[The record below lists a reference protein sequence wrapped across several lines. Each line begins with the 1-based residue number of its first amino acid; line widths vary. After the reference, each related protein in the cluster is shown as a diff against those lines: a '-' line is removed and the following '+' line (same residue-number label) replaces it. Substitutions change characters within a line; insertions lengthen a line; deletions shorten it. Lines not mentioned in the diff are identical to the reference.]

1 VQPSRVLGAIRNNL
15 TAIMSLLTAIVTAI
29 VLTAGPAAAATAA
42 TATTAADRTPAL
54 LYDYELIGATGIV
67 KNSAP
72 TGPVAPLTLSG
83 TWAPVPNGVYFRGNT
98 RGAASVGYG
107 RPASGYTLNVSS
119 SEAVGF
125 GTRIVYYAPAGRSC
139 FGDTPNITQ
148 IGRYAA
154 RTKSAQAKM
163 QLSSCA
169 DSETEVMMECRFAG
183 ALTAPFAPPVVSTLP
198 LTNRDA
204 YSVSCV
210 KSPDHPDGTA
220 TITLTVTDLGPA
232 GGGQSVTNTFT
243 VPALGYL
250 RTRNYLS
257 VGNKFPLPAPAENTD
272 QFNGAM
278 TNVVY
283 CAGAMAAVSRCLAAH
298 LPLR

>member
-1 VQPSRVLGAIRNNL
+1 
-15 TAIMSLLTAIVTAI
+15 
-29 VLTAGPAAAATAA
+29 
-42 TATTAADRTPAL
+42 
-54 LYDYELIGATGIV
+54 
-67 KNSAP
+67 
-72 TGPVAPLTLSG
+72 
-83 TWAPVPNGVYFRGNT
+83 
-98 RGAASVGYG
+98 
-107 RPASGYTLNVSS
+107 
-119 SEAVGF
+119 
-125 GTRIVYYAPAGRSC
+125 
-139 FGDTPNITQ
+139 
-148 IGRYAA
+148 
-154 RTKSAQAKM
+154 
-163 QLSSCA
+163 
-169 DSETEVMMECRFAG
+169 MECRFAG

-198 LTNRDA
+198 LANRDA

-250 RTRNYLS
+250 RTRNYIS